1 MIRKVALLAV
11 AGSLALTGCGAG
23 TNAESSKPTQLTEG
37 VNFSQHGID
46 VRNLFVL
53 GPVPG
58 AKLPIGSSL
67 SVYGSL
73 INNASSESDA
83 LTGVTVEGGL
93 VELGTVKGGAVELP
107 AHEAVNLAQP
117 AGQASPSASPSAA
130 GATTEPSQTPASP
143 SQAPT
148 GQAPT
153 GQAEEKSQDGGSAV
167 VLKNTKKVF
176 FGGEYLRLTLQF
188 RNAQA
193 ITVSVQ
199 VIPAQG
205 EYSTLAP
212 ATKTTPSPSQ
222 TASPS
227 TEGEHGEH
235 GEEAGEHG
243 ETTVEATPA
252 ANPTATATKKAKKKQ
267 EQHES

>member
-23 TNAESSKPTQLTEG
+23 SNAESTRPTQLTEG
-37 VNFSQHGID
+37 VNLSQNGID

-73 INNASSESDA
+73 INNAASGADA

-93 VELGTVKGGAVELP
+93 VELGTVKGGAIELP
-107 AHEAVNLAQP
+107 AHKAVNLAQP
-117 AGQASPSASPSAA
+117 AGQSAPTAQPSPTAA
-130 GATTEPSQTPASP
+130 AAKP

-148 GQAPT
+148 GQA
-153 GQAEEKSQDGGSAV
+153 GEQGQDGGSAV
-167 VLKNTKKVF
+167 VLKNTKKVL
-176 FGGEYLRLTLQF
+176 FGGEYVRLTLQF
-188 RNAQA
+188 RKAGA

-199 VIPAQG
+199 IIPAQG

-212 ATKTTPSPSQ
+212 ATTTTPAPTQ
-222 TASPS
+222 PAAP
-227 TEGEHGEH
+227 GEH
-235 GEEAGEHG
+235 A
-243 ETTVEATPA
+243 ETGDHAETQVEATPA
-252 ANPTATATKKAKKKQ
+252 GRPTATKKPKNDKQ
-267 EQHES
+267 EQQES

>member
-1 MIRKVALLAV
+1 VIRKVALLAI

-37 VNFSQHGID
+37 VNLSQNGID

-73 INNASSESDA
+73 INNASDESDA
-83 LTGVTVEGGL
+83 LTGVTIEGGL

-107 AHEAVNLAQP
+107 AHKAVNLAQP
-117 AGQASPSASPSAA
+117 EGQASPSAAPSA
-130 GATTEPSQTPASP
+130 GTTAKPSQAPASP
-143 SQAPT
+143 SQTPT
-148 GQAPT
+148 GQA
-153 GQAEEKSQDGGSAV
+153 GEKGQDGGSAV
-167 VLKNTKKVF
+167 VLKNTKKVLL
-176 FGGEYLRLTLQF
+176 GGEYLRLTLQF

-199 VIPAQG
+199 IIPAQG

-212 ATKTTPSPSQ
+212 ATTTTPSPSQ
-222 TASPS
+222 TSSPS
-227 TEGEHGEH
+227 TEGEH

-243 ETTVEATPA
+243 ETGVEATPA
-252 ANPTATATKKAKKKQ
+252 ANPTATKKPKKKQQEQ

>member
-37 VNFSQHGID
+37 VNFSQNGID

-83 LTGVTVEGGL
+83 LTGITVEGGL

-107 AHEAVNLAQP
+107 AREAVNLAQP
-117 AGQASPSASPSAA
+117 AGQASPSAGPSAA
-130 GATTEPSQTPASP
+130 GATTKPSQAPASP

-148 GQAPT
+148 GQA
-153 GQAEEKSQDGGSAV
+153 GQGQDGGSAV

-176 FGGEYLRLTLQF
+176 LGGEYLRLTLQF

-193 ITVSVQ
+193 ITVNVQ

-212 ATKTTPSPSQ
+212 ATTTTPSPSR

-227 TEGEHGEH
+227 TEGEH

-243 ETTVEATPA
+243 ETTVETTPA
-252 ANPTATATKKAKKKQ
+252 ANPTATKKPKKKQQEQEQ